1 LLLAIF
7 PRGDGPSDELRQLCN
22 GTNERIA
29 KLADDKQVFFLD
41 INARFLDKDG
51 NLPADVMPD
60 KLHPNRKGYEIW
72 ADAVEQRVQELVSR

>member
-1 LLLAIF
+1 
-7 PRGDGPSDELRQLCN
+7 
-22 GTNERIA
+22 
-29 KLADDKQVFFLD
+29 
-41 INARFLDKDG
+41 LDKDG